1 MLSPSSENGYE
12 EVSRV
17 AATLYLE
24 MKRCIKVGNLKAF
37 REAVTVVKEI
47 IRRND
52 VPGRS
57 QRILLERLAG
67 LKDTNQRNVLHD
79 TAVLAVAS
87 DDARYFNALLDI
99 GFPLYEIDNNGDF
112 APFIIADIKGDGVF

>member
-1 MLSPSSENGYE
+1 M
-12 EVSRV
+12 
-17 AATLYLE
+17 
-24 MKRCIKVGNLKAF
+24 
-37 REAVTVVKEI
+37 
-47 IRRND
+47 
-52 VPGRS
+52 
-57 QRILLERLAG
+57 LERLAG

-79 TAVLAVAS
+79 TAVLAVAN